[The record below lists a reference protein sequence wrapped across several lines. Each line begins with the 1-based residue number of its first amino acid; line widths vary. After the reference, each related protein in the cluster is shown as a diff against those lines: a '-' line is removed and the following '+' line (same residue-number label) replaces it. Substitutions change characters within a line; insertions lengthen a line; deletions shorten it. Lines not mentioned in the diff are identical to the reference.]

1 MKKLAVARLGRSV
14 GLKGE
19 LRFFDLSDF
28 PEQFKEGATFTSDRG
43 ELQIERINP
52 KRGTIKFKGIDTP
65 EDAKRLTNAYLY
77 SDEEATKSQME
88 LDEDEYFWFDIIGCE
103 LFEGDEKLGKVAEI
117 QRLPSADYLVVET
130 DEKLRNEGYAKR
142 FLIPFLDKFI
152 GDVDVAS
159 KRIET
164 KGAKDILEAS

>member
-28 PEQFKEGATFTSDRG
+28 PEQFKAGATFASDRG
-43 ELQIERINP
+43 ELEIERINH

-65 EDAKRLTNAYLY
+65 EDAKKLTNAYLY
-77 SDEEATKSQME
+77 SDEESTKSQME

-103 LFEGDEKLGKVAEI
+103 LYEEGERLGKVAEI
-117 QRLPSADYLVVET
+117 QRLPSADYLIVET
-130 DEKLRNEGYAKR
+130 DEKLRSEGYPKS
-142 FLIPFLDKFI
+142 FLVPFLDRFI
-152 GDVDVAS
+152 GEVDTAA